1 MALPLA
7 LADTYKVFNAVLAFA
22 DLGIN
27 SMTEFAPIRASD
39 NVVEVAEAVKV
50 MSPVLLILP
59 SITLLIVMAH
69 CLA

>member
-1 MALPLA
+1 
-7 LADTYKVFNAVLAFA
+7 
-22 DLGIN
+22 
-27 SMTEFAPIRASD
+27 MTEFAPIRASD

-69 CLA
+69 CLAWALVSGLVNGTLRN